1 MSQNNLP
8 ETEGESV
15 GNGLAVV
22 SAVDDDWV
30 IRYEIFIYFVICNS
44 EI

>member
-22 SAVDDDWV
+22 TVVDISYV
-30 IRYEIFIYFVICNS
+30 IRYEILINFVIYNRK
-44 EI
+44 I